1 MRLKHDES
9 YTFECFDS
17 DEVADNYKKC
27 TLKAPETSRSTE
39 MTFHGRARRGVVQFS
54 PIPFAEQPIG
64 ELRFKAPVLKSEY
77 DGPVEGHLGNEIFC
91 VQKDGSGM
99 KGQEDCLYLNIEA
112 SQEALENREK
122 LAILYFIHG
131 GGFNGGGG
139 GSRGGAVQ
147 NQGVMTVGVNYRLG
161 PMGFTYLNQRE
172 DDQEWQ
178 GNWGLLDQQM
188 GLKWIHSFAGL
199 FGGDRDQV
207 TITGASGR
215 VSK

>member
-1 MRLKHDES
+1 
-9 YTFECFDS
+9 
-17 DEVADNYKKC
+17 
-27 TLKAPETSRSTE
+27 
-39 MTFHGRARRGVVQFS
+39 
-54 PIPFAEQPIG
+54 
-64 ELRFKAPVLKSEY
+64 
-77 DGPVEGHLGNEIFC
+77 
-91 VQKDGSGM
+91 M

-112 SQEALENREK
+112 SQEALENKEK
-122 LAILYFIHG
+122 LPILYFIHG

>member
-1 MRLKHDES
+1 M
-9 YTFECFDS
+9 
-17 DEVADNYKKC
+17 
-27 TLKAPETSRSTE
+27 
-39 MTFHGRARRGVVQFS
+39 
-54 PIPFAEQPIG
+54 
-64 ELRFKAPVLKSEY
+64 
-77 DGPVEGHLGNEIFC
+77 C
-91 VQKDGSGM
+91 V
-99 KGQEDCLYLNIEA
+99 
-112 SQEALENREK
+112 
-122 LAILYFIHG
+122 

-215 VSK
+215 VSE